1 MFVNPLKCNFQK
13 NGQFTHRR
21 IMSKELI
28 ETNVKTGTKNGAKE
42 WTSNESW
49 ALIEE
54 VYENKLRHQ

>member
-1 MFVNPLKCNFQK
+1 
-13 NGQFTHRR
+13 
-21 IMSKELI
+21 MSKELI